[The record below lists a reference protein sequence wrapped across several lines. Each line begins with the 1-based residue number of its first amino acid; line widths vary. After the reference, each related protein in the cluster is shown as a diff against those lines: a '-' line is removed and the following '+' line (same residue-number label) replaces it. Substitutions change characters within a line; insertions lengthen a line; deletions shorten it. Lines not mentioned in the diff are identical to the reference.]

1 VSTTLQVSD
10 QCCVVLL
17 EGDIDIS
24 SSEELK
30 SVFVEALSYMR
41 DMQLD
46 ITQASSLDITAIQL
60 VWAASRK
67 AAKQGSAFRMA
78 GSSPEQIRRN
88 AISGGLEAFLAALSE
103 PVDPSV
109 R

>member
-1 VSTTLQVSD
+1 VSTKLQISD
-10 QCCVVLL
+10 QRCVVLL

-41 DMQLD
+41 DMELD
-46 ITQASSLDITAIQL
+46 ITQALSLDITAIQL

-67 AAKQGSAFRMA
+67 AAKQGTPFRIA

-88 AISGGLEAFLAALSE
+88 AMSGGLGAFLTALNE
-103 PVDPSV
+103 QVDSSL